1 VEDLAATLAKHPF
14 FQGME
19 AQHLE
24 TIAQC
29 ASPVNFPAGQYLF
42 REEEEAGRL
51 FVINYGK
58 VAVEVFRARR
68 GPITIHMVDAGQV
81 LGLLWFHQPYHWRA
95 DGRAVEL
102 TRAIALDIRCLQQ
115 KCEEDHDLG
124 YELLKRYAHDLTVHF
139 RGITLKLLDMH
150 G

>member
-1 VEDLAATLAKHPF
+1 
-14 FQGME
+14 
-19 AQHLE
+19 
-24 TIAQC
+24 
-29 ASPVNFPAGQYLF
+29 
-42 REEEEAGRL
+42 
-51 FVINYGK
+51 
-58 VAVEVFRARR
+58 
-68 GPITIHMVDAGQV
+68 
-81 LGLLWFHQPYHWRA
+81 
-95 DGRAVEL
+95 VEL